1 LSLAASYQKDTSRRV
16 TSTLVRFTLCLLA
29 LDNGRENWQGQS
41 DYDEE
46 VNMAAS
52 TQDLEATFAAW
63 TKALNTGDLNAFWEA
78 FDEEC
83 DVLDEDFPWCMS
95 KEDFVDHI
103 NFHAGG
109 KGLWESFEWKPREV
123 RFRVIGDTG
132 HVRGFAT
139 FRGKPRDAGF
149 RQRFM
154 GFTHT
159 WVRQDGKWK
168 LICWHQSVLLGRIV
182 GASPS

>member
-1 LSLAASYQKDTSRRV
+1 MS
-16 TSTLVRFTLCLLA
+16 
-29 LDNGRENWQGQS
+29 
-41 DYDEE
+41 
-46 VNMAAS
+46 AS
-52 TQDLEATFAAW
+52 TQDLEVTFSAW
-63 TKALNTGDLNAFWEA
+63 TKALNSGDLKIVWDF

-83 DVLDEDFPWCMS
+83 DILDEDFPWCMN

-123 RFRVIGDTG
+123 HFRVIGDTG
-132 HVRGFAT
+132 HIRGFAT

-159 WVRQDGKWK
+159 WVRQGGKWK